1 MASRQGGKKKRTM
14 KLGQAT
20 TGGDRPRPS
29 GLAGAM
35 RERRASLKKSIS
47 EDGMAT
53 TVEDDDHH
61 EKTCVLCCED
71 IAIFAKGSCDHV
83 VCFKC
88 SSRMRVLCE
97 EIYCAVCRLDLK
109 KVIKLTRADFVT
121 IPYIYFLSLT
131 CYFKTMN
138 DCL

>member
-14 KLGQAT
+14 KLGQP

-29 GLAGAM
+29 ELAGA
-35 RERRASLKKSIS
+35 RRSSLKKSIS
-47 EDGMAT
+47 EDGTASA
-53 TVEDDDHH
+53 VEEDDHH

-83 VCFKC
+83 VCYKC

-109 KVIKLTRADFVT
+109 KVMKPTMADFCNNGL
-121 IPYIYFLSLT
+121 F
-131 CYFKTMN
+131 
-138 DCL
+138 CL

>member
-1 MASRQGGKKKRTM
+1 MASRQGGKKKKTM

-20 TGGDRPRPS
+20 RGDRPRPS
-29 GLAGAM
+29 GLAGA
-35 RERRASLKKSIS
+35 RRSSLKKSIS
-47 EDGMAT
+47 EDGTASA
-53 TVEDDDHH
+53 VEEDDQH

-71 IAIFAKGSCDHV
+71 ISIFAKGSCDHV

-109 KVIKLTRADFVT
+109 KVTKPYFVT
-121 IPYIYFLSLT
+121 IASVSF
-131 CYFKTMN
+131 
-138 DCL
+138 D